1 MPTVIAVNDRA
12 LDPDDREPLY
22 RQLAAIIREQI
33 QSGQIPPRRAVPSK
47 RMLRQQYG
55 ISARTVDAAMTL
67 LRDEGL
73 VEREQ
78 GKGLFVTEPDQR
90 IS

>member
-1 MPTVIAVNDRA
+1 MPTVIAVNAPA

-55 ISARTVDAAMTL
+55 ISARTVDAAMAV
-67 LRDEGL
+67 LREEGL

-90 IS
+90 TS